1 MASLSAYY
9 PLPVVAGTTAGTYA
23 EGNDSRIVGALPAAT
38 AGSGSVLA
46 SGSTTSR
53 TLSDRFGE
61 VFHVD
66 DYGAVGDWNGTT
78 GTDDTA
84 AIQAAINA
92 AVSAGGGIVRFGA
105 NKKYR
110 LNTRSNRNTDTI
122 GFNATNQRH
131 FLRVGSGNLTSN
143 FGSTSMMLYFEGNGA
158 TLHATEWSSNSNDII
173 YVCCQFHTIVFSD
186 FKFTRNPYQITG
198 TGNQSKAIAFYA
210 ADENEHEQVLIKN
223 CYFNDNMASIDF
235 SIWGPTTNWRNTLGK
250 CKKVDV
256 IDCIFKY
263 DNGTSRVANKYTSG
277 ALVVYMCP
285 WVLSANFERCHA
297 DGQTNGQTSL
307 TYDEPMHGF
316 LFPMPIRATVK
327 NCYFTHFC
335 VEVIKA
341 SDIETAQTHITING
355 DFTQVAVGSTLS
367 RTIASNNNSSLVVG
381 KIYCFYDPQVYDSKR
396 GGFFKLEPKTGGGE
410 YTFEVGETLNFT
422 RVSSE
427 PYQMISAREIQSGQ
441 SFSANNISLL
451 DMELLERLS
460 LDVRDCTFDSKPIK
474 DYTGAELDNRVT
486 WDSPS
491 ILCDYRCQI
500 INNKFYGG
508 YSNFY
513 AGVSCG
519 NFLSTL
525 ISINLFYKYTP
536 RDEQIDGSFISCFSR
551 KSNITIVN
559 NTFVAKETRAV
570 TYFIFVGGHEIII
583 RGNTAIVL
591 SPSSLGE
598 NGVTLP
604 TWFIAYDNGGVY
616 RVVSEDNH
624 LKDLEN
630 YGSSNDAGNVA
641 HFIGSI
647 RGQIQ
652 KPSYS
657 SNPNAWAQ
665 SASQP
670 FRMAKLFKSQD
681 SSTWTVGVTNDGEL
695 EVIK

>member
-1 MASLSAYY
+1 
-9 PLPVVAGTTAGTYA
+9 
-23 EGNDSRIVGALPAAT
+23 
-38 AGSGSVLA
+38 
-46 SGSTTSR
+46 
-53 TLSDRFGE
+53 
-61 VFHVD
+61 
-66 DYGAVGDWNGTT
+66 
-78 GTDDTA
+78 
-84 AIQAAINA
+84 
-92 AVSAGGGIVRFGA
+92 
-105 NKKYR
+105 
-110 LNTRSNRNTDTI
+110 
-122 GFNATNQRH
+122 
-131 FLRVGSGNLTSN
+131 
-143 FGSTSMMLYFEGNGA
+143 
-158 TLHATEWSSNSNDII
+158 
-173 YVCCQFHTIVFSD
+173 
-186 FKFTRNPYQITG
+186 
-198 TGNQSKAIAFYA
+198 
-210 ADENEHEQVLIKN
+210 
-223 CYFNDNMASIDF
+223 
-235 SIWGPTTNWRNTLGK
+235 
-250 CKKVDV
+250 
-256 IDCIFKY
+256 
-263 DNGTSRVANKYTSG
+263 
-277 ALVVYMCP
+277 
-285 WVLSANFERCHA
+285 
-297 DGQTNGQTSL
+297 
-307 TYDEPMHGF
+307 
-316 LFPMPIRATVK
+316 
-327 NCYFTHFC
+327 
-335 VEVIKA
+335 
-341 SDIETAQTHITING
+341 
-355 DFTQVAVGSTLS
+355 
-367 RTIASNNNSSLVVG
+367 
-381 KIYCFYDPQVYDSKR
+381 
-396 GGFFKLEPKTGGGE
+396 
-410 YTFEVGETLNFT
+410 
-422 RVSSE
+422 
-427 PYQMISAREIQSGQ
+427 
-441 SFSANNISLL
+441 
-451 DMELLERLS
+451 
-460 LDVRDCTFDSKPIK
+460 
-474 DYTGAELDNRVT
+474 
-486 WDSPS
+486 
-491 ILCDYRCQI
+491 LCDYRCQI